1 MKRLV
6 MLFLALTATM
16 GCALPLPEPVIMTRP
31 ASVEAGGLDCV
42 RVTLQRLGYMITAG
56 DRSLGFVRAERK
68 RAQTVSAGLLT
79 TMLITDALLVNYI
92 NAGTVDDSSDNVI
105 HVKVSRVGGAGLGPT
120 PEAVSD
126 AEQLLARCGKP

>member
-6 MLFLALTATM
+6 TLFMALTATLA
-16 GCALPLPEPVIMTRP
+16 CVVPPLIMTRP

-68 RAQTVSAGLLT
+68 RTREDFPTGL
-79 TMLITDALLVNYI
+79 LITDALLVNYI
-92 NAGTVDDSSDNVI
+92 DAGTVDDSSDSVI
-105 HVKVSRVGGAGLGPT
+105 QVKVARVGEHRDLGPAR
-120 PEAVSD
+120 EAVSD
-126 AEQLLARCGKP
+126 AEHLLDRCGKP